1 MVYIAYGIC
10 EESGVRK
17 KRERRREAYHSAGD
31 LGSVVAGQ
39 GEHDA
44 GAGEQGEGGAEEVHL
59 GCFGRTV
66 VLNERVSVGVGRWL
80 GGIKDDVSDARGGRA
95 ISCMSCHQ
103 S

>member
-1 MVYIAYGIC
+1 M
-10 EESGVRK
+10 RK

-59 GCFGRTV
+59 GRFGRTV

>member
-1 MVYIAYGIC
+1 M
-10 EESGVRK
+10 
-17 KRERRREAYHSAGD
+17 
-31 LGSVVAGQ
+31 AGQ

-59 GCFGRTV
+59 RCFGRAV